1 MSGQAID
8 GPHELKEINGP
19 SALGGGRRRFFDLL
33 WLSAITEFKLG
44 FHGTALGFLW
54 SLLRPLL
61 LFSVLLVVFTHIFRF
76 GDQVK
81 DYPAL
86 LLFNIM
92 LFGFFQEATTI
103 AVTSVVRN
111 ETVVR
116 KMQFPRL
123 VIPLSVVVTAALQLA
138 LNLVVVSIFLVAYGV
153 QPLWTW
159 LLVPLLIVALVAL
172 TTATSMLLSAL
183 FVRFRDISIIWTV
196 AATVLF
202 YASPVLYPIEVA
214 PEGIQDVIAIN
225 PLSPIFEQAHEW
237 VIDPNAPG
245 FIEAAGGNPLLVVI
259 PAALFVLTLFLGVW
273 VFNREAPRIAEEL

>member
-8 GPHELKEINGP
+8 GGHELKEITGP
-19 SALGGGRRRFFDLL
+19 SALGGGSRRFFDLL

-111 ETVVR
+111 ESVVR

-123 VIPLSVVVTAALQLA
+123 VIPLSVVVTRPCSWRSTWWSSRSSCSPTA
-138 LNLVVVSIFLVAYGV
+138 S

-159 LLVPLLIVALVAL
+159 LLVPFLIVALVAL
-172 TTATSMLLSAL
+172 TTATAMLLSAL

-214 PEGIQDVIAIN
+214 PAGIQDVIALN

-237 VIDPNAPG
+237 IIDPNAPG

-259 PAALFVLTLFLGVW
+259 PAALFMLTLFLGVW

>member
-8 GPHELKEINGP
+8 GAHELKEINGP

-123 VIPLSVVVTAALQLA
+123 VIPLSVVLTGLFNLGLNLIAVFIFMLATGVQPRLTWLA
-138 LNLVVVSIFLVAYGV
+138 LPLVVAALVVVTV
-153 QPLWTW
+153 
-159 LLVPLLIVALVAL
+159 
-172 TTATSMLLSAL
+172 ATSMLLSAL

>member
-8 GPHELKEINGP
+8 GAHELKEITGP
-19 SALGGGRRRFFDLL
+19 SALGGGSRRFFDLL

-111 ETVVR
+111 ESVVR

-138 LNLVVVSIFLVAYGV
+138 LNLVVVTIFLLAYGV

-172 TTATSMLLSAL
+172 TTATAMLLSAL

-214 PEGIQDVIAIN
+214 PAGIQDVIALN

-237 VIDPNAPG
+237 IIDPNAPG

-259 PAALFVLTLFLGVW
+259 PAALFMLTLFLGVW

>member
-8 GPHELKEINGP
+8 GGHELKEITGP
-19 SALGGGRRRFFDLL
+19 SALGGGSRRFFDLL

-111 ETVVR
+111 ESVVR

-138 LNLVVVSIFLVAYGV
+138 LNLVVVSIFLLAYGV

-172 TTATSMLLSAL
+172 TTATAMLLSAL

-214 PEGIQDVIAIN
+214 PAGIQDVIALN

-237 VIDPNAPG
+237 IIDPNAPG

-259 PAALFVLTLFLGVW
+259 PAALFMLTLFLGVW